1 MRSEALNALLQSDPE
16 AARGVAARTLA
27 KRDEC
32 SVPLRRTALFAIAGK
47 KDAAATSTLLGVARN
62 DPSTSMRLQAI
73 DWLGSMP
80 SDEVVAALEELTR
93 SSDGSVQRAAAR
105 ALAANPS
112 PRARAAVR
120 AVIERND
127 ADESL
132 RVSLVDALTSERTS
146 GEDAAWLRSAYAKTT
161 SPRVQSRIASAIA
174 RVGGE
179 SNIQWLTALA
189 RNEDE
194 PLDSRLAAMRSIS
207 STADVATLIR
217 LYDAATHQRIR
228 GTIISALG
236 DRKDQ
241 VALEKLI
248 EIARSST
255 DPSARRLA
263 ISELSSSKDP
273 RATKLLLELVDK

>member
-1 MRSEALNALLQSDPE
+1 MPGDEA
-16 AARGVAARTLA
+16 VAT
-27 KRDEC
+27 
-32 SVPLRRTALFAIAGK
+32 
-47 KDAAATSTLLGVARN
+47 
-62 DPSTSMRLQAI
+62 
-73 DWLGSMP
+73 
-80 SDEVVAALEELTR
+80 LEELTR

-120 AVIERND
+120 AVVERND

-132 RVSLVDALTSERTS
+132 RASLVDALASDRTS
-146 GEDAAWLRSAYAKTT
+146 ADDAAWLRSVYAKTT

-179 SNIQWLTALA
+179 SNVQWLTALA

-228 GTIISALG
+228 GTLISALG
-236 DRKDQ
+236 DRKESA
-241 VALEKLI
+241 ALDKLI
-248 EIARSST
+248 EIARTGT

-263 ISELSSSKDP
+263 ISALSSSKDP